1 VLTPTGEL
9 PVEALEI
16 GDLVVTESGAVT
28 DIRWIGKTTIE
39 RSSDQAWAE
48 DVRPVRISKGALGNG
63 RPHRDLYLSRAHLL
77 HLRGVLIPVSDLV
90 NGANVVAV
98 DVEADRIEY
107 FHIVL
112 ARHDVLLAEG
122 APCESLLVSEESGG
136 SFDNAEEFAEL
147 YRRLAAPMVP
157 CAPIARFDGGRSV
170 FKSRLRSAIAPVIDL
185 RRSEDIVRDGVEER
199 AEQLRT
205 AA

>member
-1 VLTPTGEL
+1 MLTPTGER
-9 PVEALEI
+9 PVEALKV

-28 DIRWIGKTTIE
+28 DIRWIGKTTFE
-39 RSSDQAWAE
+39 RSSGQGWAE

-90 NGANVVAV
+90 NGVNVVAV

-112 ARHDVLLAEG
+112 ERHDVLLAEG
-122 APCESLLVSEESGG
+122 APCESLLVMEESGG
-136 SFDNAEEFAEL
+136 AFDNAEEYAEL
-147 YRRLAAPMVP
+147 CGRLAAPMAP
-157 CAPIARFDGGRSV
+157 CAPIAGFNGGRSAL
-170 FKSRLRSAIAPVIDL
+170 KSRLRSAIAPVIDL
-185 RRSEDIVRDGVEER
+185 RRPEDIVRDGVDER
-199 AEQLRT
+199 AEQFRT